1 MIEVISC
8 NNLTQAIKRAALW
21 KLSLELARC
30 VHPCFAAIICSELK
44 KRCQMIQKP
53 RWNRVKCYKTRAYP
67 SQSQD
72 SHTFYDT
79 HENQNAVVIY
89 GDFTPK
95 PTRTGAQHVQP
106 LLHMGPRDGS
116 SALVNNGMEA
126 ACERCARARWPD

>member
-53 RWNRVKCYKTRAYP
+53 RWKRVKCYKTRHIRHRVKT
-67 SQSQD
+67 
-72 SHTFYDT
+72 HTLFTT
-79 HENQNAVVIY
+79 HTKTKTQ
-89 GDFTPK
+89 
-95 PTRTGAQHVQP
+95 
-106 LLHMGPRDGS
+106 
-116 SALVNNGMEA
+116 
-126 ACERCARARWPD
+126 